1 MFWKGAD
8 LISCFR
14 VSEFLKEQ
22 FCCIS
27 TSHGFAFLGLFI
39 RMESMQ
45 RIGAGVLGQWKRAVR
60 SLGTAGG
67 LGLDF
72 TFFPCNLFCEQTYLT
87 LHCKCLCL
95 LGCRQMV
102 YYHLLNDSSGF
113 VTINSNI
120 LDSYQSLYSRLKF
133 LINEV

>member
-1 MFWKGAD
+1 MFWKGGD
-8 LISCFR
+8 LVSCFR

-45 RIGAGVLGQWKRAVR
+45 RIGAGVLAQRKRAAR
-60 SLGTAGG
+60 SLETASD

-72 TFFPCNLFCEQTYLT
+72 SFFHCNLFCEQT
-87 LHCKCLCL
+87 
-95 LGCRQMV
+95 
-102 YYHLLNDSSGF
+102 
-113 VTINSNI
+113 I
-120 LDSYQSLYSRLKF
+120 
-133 LINEV
+133 